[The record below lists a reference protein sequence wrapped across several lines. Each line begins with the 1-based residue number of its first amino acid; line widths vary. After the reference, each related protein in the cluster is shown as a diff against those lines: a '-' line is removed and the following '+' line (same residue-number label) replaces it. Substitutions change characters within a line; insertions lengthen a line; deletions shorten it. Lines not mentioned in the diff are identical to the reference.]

1 MNKTITIARLRRNG
15 RLVRVKPDG
24 AEEALDAPPWLRWA
38 LRKSKPPPATMKTHP
53 SPRRG

>member
-24 AEEALDAPPWLRWA
+24 AEEAVDAPA
-38 LRKSKPPPATMKTHP
+38 VA
-53 SPRRG
+53 PRGTAEIEAAARDD